1 LISNFFFQLV
11 DRFMLLNLCL
21 SVLVCNGYYFSSLT
35 SEKMV
40 LREAWSFEKCQLEL
54 DILLDWTVCGL
65 SGQ

>member
-1 LISNFFFQLV
+1 
-11 DRFMLLNLCL
+11 MLLFLCL
-21 SVLVCNGYYFSSLT
+21 SVLVCNGYYFSSLP